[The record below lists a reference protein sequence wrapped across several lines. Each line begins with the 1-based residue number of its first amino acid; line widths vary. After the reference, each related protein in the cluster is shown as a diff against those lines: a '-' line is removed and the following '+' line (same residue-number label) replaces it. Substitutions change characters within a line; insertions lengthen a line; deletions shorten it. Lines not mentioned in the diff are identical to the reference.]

1 MDNQNAQAFAPY
13 RLVAEFADG
22 ARLLF
27 DGLTEAQAYDQITAA
42 ASAHGDVVWYDG
54 VTDQH
59 YEKGKYHALVPE
71 TGLHVAHFDLTE
83 YDGPLDENGL
93 PPSLTGRPPTEKE

>member
-1 MDNQNAQAFAPY
+1 MDSQNAQAFAPY

-27 DGLTEAQAYDQITAA
+27 DGPTEAQAYDQIAA
-42 ASAHGDVVWYDG
+42 AVSAHGDVVWYDG

-71 TGLHVAHFDLTE
+71 TGLHLTHIDLTE

>member
-1 MDNQNAQAFAPY
+1 MNDATHAFAPY

-22 ARLLF
+22 ARALF
-27 DGLTEAQAYDQITAA
+27 DGLTEQQAYDRIVAA

-54 VTDQH
+54 VTDLH
-59 YEKGKYHALVPE
+59 YERGRYHALAPDP
-71 TGLHVAHFDLTE
+71 GLHAARIDLTE

-93 PPSLTGRPPTEKE
+93 PPSLTGLPPVEN